1 MRFSDPEILP
11 MESERLKQSYAGLE
25 MSGQTAIAGVRIE
38 RSIEPLAPEWDE
50 LADRLGAPPF
60 LRPGW
65 FAAWRHAFGEG
76 KLEVLTLRR
85 QGRLAGV
92 LPLERH
98 RGVLRG
104 LANYHSPAFG
114 ALAEDREA
122 MRELASRALA
132 GTRRRLSLALIDGN
146 GGLAAEAR
154 SAAAQ
159 SGCRVLTRPLLR
171 TPVLEVEGEWEAHL
185 ARLSSRFRKELRRHR
200 RRLEEMG
207 AVEFE
212 VAQGADGIAER
223 MQELLSVEG
232 SGWKQ
237 EARTAI
243 ISSPR
248 TRRFYEELAGWA
260 SERGMLRL
268 FFLRLDGE
276 AIAVDFALEA
286 GGVRYMLKGGFD
298 ARYAS
303 VAPGILLLEA
313 GLAHAF
319 EAGLDRVELGGG
331 ADPYKL
337 RWTRTV
343 RERRLVQAFPRTPL
357 GIVDWG
363 AFALGRPI
371 AKRLLSPPRSGKPA
385 WA

>member
-1 MRFSDPEILP
+1 MSD
-11 MESERLKQSYAGLE
+11 
-25 MSGQTAIAGVRIE
+25 QTAIAGVRIE

-65 FAAWRHAFGEG
+65 FAAWRHAFGAG
-76 KLEVLTLRR
+76 RLEVLTLRR
-85 QGRLAGV
+85 RGQLAGV
-92 LPLERH
+92 LPLERR

-114 ALAEDREA
+114 ALTEDREA

-132 GTRRRLSLALIDGN
+132 GSRRRLSLALIDGN

-154 SAAAQ
+154 SAATQ

-237 EARTAI
+237 EAQTAI

-248 TRRFYEELAGWA
+248 TRCFYEELASWA

-303 VAPGILLLEA
+303 AAPGILLLQA

-319 EAGLDRVELGGG
+319 ESGLDRVELGGG

-357 GIVDWG
+357 GLADWG
-363 AFALGRPI
+363 TFALGRPI
-371 AKRLLSPPRSGKPA
+371 AKRLLSHPRSGKPA
-385 WA
+385 WG